1 MRSYIEAKDPR
12 AVSFAF
18 AAAKELGI
26 ELVSEL
32 VRGGTDGSRMSEAGL
47 PTPNV
52 FTGGHDFHSRFEWN
66 TAQNLEA
73 ALAYVE
79 ALVTYWGEH
88 GAEISHSP

>member
-1 MRSYIEAKDPR
+1 
-12 AVSFAF
+12 
-18 AAAKELGI
+18 
-26 ELVSEL
+26 
-32 VRGGTDGSRMSEAGL
+32 MSEAGL

-66 TAQNLEA
+66 TVQNLEA

-88 GAEISHSP
+88 GAQDA